1 MEDSEVGHAV
11 LQVPH
16 VTEEV
21 LGSFSG
27 GPNCLWGSY
36 CGALIAVIGGRGG
49 GRCRRWW
56 RGMSSDE
63 GWNHNEEQED
73 CEREYDEQI
82 WIEAH
87 EGVDT
92 EKR

>member
-1 MEDSEVGHAV
+1 MEDGEVGHAV

-21 LGSFSG
+21 LGSFG
-27 GPNCLWGSY
+27 GGSDCLWGSY

-56 RGMSSDE
+56 RGMPSDE

-73 CEREYDEQI
+73 CEREYDEQVR
-82 WIEAH
+82 IEAY